1 MRIDPLYG
9 FNNLEVWAK
18 LLCSNLFV
26 EQLLLSIFCLQKTDH
41 RMDGARRKNVGGI
54 VDFVKVKVILSV
66 LL

>member
-41 RMDGARRKNVGGI
+41 RMDVARRKNVGGI